1 MRQFM
6 SRFIVRRLAALALI
20 FVIPVPAA
28 ADEAIMGIEQYK
40 TPKARTLA
48 TTHQPLLKQMRE
60 EIYNCMPWVGVQKA
74 GIGFRQPKGA
84 AEDDRYLS
92 VWIMID
98 QDEDARFAA
107 LPAERRASAMFS
119 RYGTDLLRRMAALQ
133 PLVADPNVQGFSVV
147 LSWLKPG
154 TGGAVQPVNETL
166 ALFVDKQT
174 TLGFLGQA
182 RPGGRVHPPRQVLR
196 LRRRA
201 GHGPAAARGL
211 GGFLRPDLQGGQ
223 LRDSQGPEVLGLK
236 PDRSLTPDEPGR
248 SEAPDASD
256 ERSERALPGGR
267 LSDRQTVAGLVPHR
281 VGGRPE
287 QLHPRGPVRG
297 HHPVLDD
304 HPRAFLEPE
313 HRIGVDHVVLADP
326 VVARLAEGRHRGDRL
341 PCSGD

>member
-20 FVIPVPAA
+20 FVIPVPVA

-174 TLGFLGQA
+174 TLGFLA
-182 RPGGRVHPPRQVLR
+182 KRVSAGEFT
-196 LRRRA
+196 RRA
-201 GHGPAAARGL
+201 KFSVSDGMQDMGRLPL
-211 GGFLRPDLQGGQ
+211 EVWE
-223 LRDSQGPEVLGLK
+223 DSFVRTFK
-236 PDRSLTPDEPGR
+236 VANY
-248 SEAPDASD
+248 EAPKGQ
-256 ERSERALPGGR
+256 R
-267 LSDRQTVAGLVPHR
+267 
-281 VGGRPE
+281 
-287 QLHPRGPVRG
+287 
-297 HHPVLDD
+297 
-304 HPRAFLEPE
+304 
-313 HRIGVDHVVLADP
+313 
-326 VVARLAEGRHRGDRL
+326 
-341 PCSGD
+341 CSG

>member
-40 TPKARTLA
+40 TPKARALA

-74 GIGFRQPKGA
+74 GIGFRQPKGTT
-84 AEDDRYLS
+84 EDDRYLS

-107 LPAERRASAMFS
+107 LPPERRASAMFS
-119 RYGTDLLRRMAALQ
+119 RYGTDLLRRMASLQ

-166 ALFVDKQT
+166 ALFADKQA
-174 TLGFLGQA
+174 TLGFLA
-182 RPGGRVHPPRQVLR
+182 KRVSAGEFT
-196 LRRRA
+196 RRA
-201 GHGPAAARGL
+201 KFSVFDGVQ
-211 GGFLRPDLQGGQ
+211 DM
-223 LRDSQGPEVLGLK
+223 
-236 PDRSLTPDEPGR
+236 
-248 SEAPDASD
+248 
-256 ERSERALPGGR
+256 GR
-267 LSDRQTVAGLVPHR
+267 LPLEVWEDSFVRTFKVANYEVPK
-281 VGGRPE
+281 G
-287 QLHPRGPVRG
+287 QK
-297 HHPVLDD
+297 
-304 HPRAFLEPE
+304 
-313 HRIGVDHVVLADP
+313 
-326 VVARLAEGRHRGDRL
+326 
-341 PCSGD
+341 CSG